1 MALPMILLVDDSQL
15 VLQIAKAYL
24 SADFQVN
31 TASSGEEGM
40 AKALADPPDLILM
53 DFHMPGGDG
62 PEIGQRLAQ
71 DDRTK
76 AVPVVIMTT
85 ESEVDRLGPGLDYIV
100 KPFGRDALLKKVR
113 ARLAPPGSMTQGQDP
128 RA

>member
-1 MALPMILLVDDSQL
+1 VILLVDDSQL

-24 SADFQVN
+24 SADYQVT

-40 AKALADPPDLILM
+40 AKALAQRPDLILM

-62 PEIGQRLAQ
+62 PEIGHRLAQ

-76 AVPVVIMTT
+76 GVPVIIMTT
-85 ESEVDRLGPGLDYIV
+85 ESEVDRLAPGLDYIV
-100 KPFGRDALLKKVR
+100 KPFGRAALLRKIGSR
-113 ARLAPPGSMTQGQDP
+113 IGPGASAMTRGQDP
-128 RA
+128 TT